1 MMNEF
6 LHNDHIYIKGPF
18 TLHCY
23 SHHDQVFH
31 WSSFHVSVSFSL
43 WHPHRNHI
51 MAYMHARSRSTP
63 VAPVYA
69 PLHAKTTHHQ
79 FSDAAASAMHAC
91 MQLAIS
97 SRDQG
102 GIIRYREKEMKK
114 RAKMHPA

>member
-1 MMNEF
+1 M
-6 LHNDHIYIKGPF
+6 
-18 TLHCY
+18 
-23 SHHDQVFH
+23 
-31 WSSFHVSVSFSL
+31 WSYYKHAVLARSL
-43 WHPHRNHI
+43 KENNWIGGRTQLFRNHI

-114 RAKMHPA
+114 KGQDASSIAQDALIISLS